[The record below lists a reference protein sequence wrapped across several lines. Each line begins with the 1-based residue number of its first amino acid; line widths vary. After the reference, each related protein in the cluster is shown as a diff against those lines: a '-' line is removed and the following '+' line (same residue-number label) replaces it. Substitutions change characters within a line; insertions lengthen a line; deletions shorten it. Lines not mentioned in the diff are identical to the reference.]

1 MSNKIIIGLI
11 VSIGAIVI
19 ATLMIC
25 FVNWSFDFSS
35 WGAVERIVYL
45 SVMIS
50 LGTFSYLTYI
60 DHSGKD

>member
-1 MSNKIIIGLI
+1 MKNIIIGLI
-11 VSIGAIVI
+11 VSLGAIAI

-35 WGAVERIVYL
+35 WVAVDRIAYL
-45 SVMIS
+45 AVMIY